1 MQNDVKSG
9 QASADWGVILDVDGT
24 MVDNAEYHRA
34 AWAELGRRY
43 NKSITA
49 EFYRKYIHAHTNE
62 SIVRTLFGDV
72 SDEMIAKISN
82 EKEIIYRESFRPVMK
97 EIAGLT
103 DLLKA
108 LKCKAVPCGAASNSP
123 KANVD
128 MVLDELNI
136 RQYFEVVIN
145 NDQVARGKPDPEI
158 LLTTAAKLGLKP
170 AKCVVFEDSASGF
183 KAAQRAQMPYIA
195 ITAGADGKILE
206 FITGHKAYKDFTT
219 ITPADIEAMVS

>member
-9 QASADWGVILDVDGT
+9 QASAGWGVILDVDGT
-24 MVDNAEYHRA
+24 MVDNAQYHQA
-34 AWAELGRRY
+34 AWTQLGAQY
-43 NKSITA
+43 GKSITSQ
-49 EFYRKYIHAHTNE
+49 FYQEYIHAHTNE

-72 SDEMIAKISN
+72 SDEMIAKVSN
-82 EKEIIYRESFRPVMK
+82 EKEIIYRESFRPVIK

-108 LKCKAVPCGAASNSP
+108 LKCKAVPCAAASNSP

-158 LLTTAAKLGLKP
+158 LLTAAAKLGLKP

-195 ITAGADGKILE
+195 ITAGVDGEILE
-206 FITGHKAYKDFTT
+206 FISGHRAYKDFAT
-219 ITPADIEAMVS
+219 ITPVDIEAMVS